1 MYFRVANRHKRI
13 GARVFGTTAFVV
25 FNLLGGESLAQTLF
39 IPKEIEGNE
48 PRVGGSAE
56 TVKKLV
62 GLGFVVIVEAG
73 AGTASRIPDRDFE
86 AAGAAIG
93 KAGDVKGADVVLKV
107 RRPGSAELKSYKKGA
122 VVIAMLDPYGNDAAV
137 KQLADAGVTA
147 FTMEFMPRITRAQV
161 MDVLSSQANL
171 AGYQAVIDAASEY
184 DRALPMMMT
193 AAGTV
198 PAAKVFIM
206 GVGVAGLQAIATAR
220 RLGAVVTATDV
231 RPAVKEQVASLG
243 AKFLAVEDEEFK
255 AAETAGG
262 YAKEMSKEYQAK
274 QAALVNDHIARQ
286 DIVITTALIPGRP
299 APRLVTREMY
309 ARMRPGSVIIDLAVE
324 RGGNVE
330 GAVAGQIT
338 EVDGV
343 RIVGHLNVA
352 GRIAATASQL
362 YARNLVAFFE
372 TLVDKDSKTVKIN
385 FDDELVKATVLTHG
399 GKVVHPNFV
408 GAAAATPAASAPA
421 APAAKPAAKKA
432 ASAKPS
438 VAKAAPAK
446 AAEAKTAA
454 PKKTATPKAA
464 AKTAAPEPTAPK
476 TEGEA

>member
-1 MYFRVANRHKRI
+1 M
-13 GARVFGTTAFVV
+13 
-25 FNLLGGESLAQTLF
+25 AQTLF
-39 IPKEIEGNE
+39 IPKEIDANE

-62 GLGFVVIVEAG
+62 GLGFIVTVETG
-73 AGTASRIPDRDFE
+73 AGTASRIPDREFE
-86 AAGAAIG
+86 AAGATIG
-93 KAGDVKGADVVLKV
+93 KTADIKGADVVLKV
-107 RRPGSAELKSYKKGA
+107 RRPTSAEIKSYKQGA

-137 KQLADAGVTA
+137 KELADAGVTA

-171 AGYQAVIDAASEY
+171 AGYQAVVDAAEEY

-198 PAAKVFIM
+198 PAAKAFIM

-262 YAKEMSKEYQAK
+262 YAKEMSKEYQVK
-274 QAALVNDHIARQ
+274 QAALVNDHIAKQ

-309 ARMRPGSVIIDLAVE
+309 SRMRPGSVIVDLAVE

-330 GAVAGQIT
+330 GAVAGKIV
-338 EVDGV
+338 EVDGIK
-343 RIVGHLNVA
+343 IVGHLNVA

-362 YARNLVAFFE
+362 YAKNLVAFFE
-372 TLVDKDSKTVKIN
+372 TLVDKDTKTVKIN

-399 GKVVHPNFV
+399 GKVVHPNF
-408 GAAAATPAASAPA
+408 ASAASTPA

-432 ASAKPS
+432 ATAKVP
-438 VAKAAPAK
+438 VAKDAPAK
-446 AAEAKTAA
+446 AEAKKAA

-464 AKTAAPEPTAPK
+464 PKK

>member
-1 MYFRVANRHKRI
+1 
-13 GARVFGTTAFVV
+13 
-25 FNLLGGESLAQTLF
+25 LAQTLF
-39 IPKEIEGNE
+39 IPKEIDANE

-62 GLGFVVIVEAG
+62 GLGFSVIVEAG
-73 AGTASRIPDRDFE
+73 AGTASRIPDREFE
-86 AAGAAIG
+86 AAGATIG
-93 KAGDVKGADVVLKV
+93 KTADIKGADVVLKV
-107 RRPGSAELKSYKKGA
+107 RRPGSAELKSYKQGA

-137 KQLADAGVTA
+137 KELADAGVTA

-171 AGYQAVIDAASEY
+171 AGYQAVVDAAEEY

-274 QAALVNDHIARQ
+274 QAALVNDHIAKQ

-330 GAVAGQIT
+330 GAVAGQIV

-343 RIVGHLNVA
+343 KIVGHLNVA

-362 YARNLVAFFE
+362 YAKNLVAFVE
-372 TLVDKDSKTVKIN
+372 TLVDKDTKTVKIN
-385 FDDELVKATVLTHG
+385 FEDELVKATVLTHG
-399 GKVVHPNFV
+399 GKVVHPNFAGV
-408 GAAAATPAASAPA
+408 ETTPAATAVATAAADKPA
-421 APAAKPAAKKA
+421 GKKPARAKAPAAKAPAAKDA
-432 ASAKPS
+432 T
-438 VAKAAPAK
+438 V
-446 AAEAKTAA
+446 AEARKAA
-454 PKKTATPKAA
+454 PKKVAAPKAA
-464 AKTAAPEPTAPK
+464 SKK

>member
-1 MYFRVANRHKRI
+1 M
-13 GARVFGTTAFVV
+13 
-25 FNLLGGESLAQTLF
+25 AQTLF
-39 IPKEIEGNE
+39 IPKEIDE
-48 PRVGGSAE
+48 PRVGGSPE
-56 TVKKLV
+56 TVKKLTA
-62 GLGFVVIVEAG
+62 LGFAVVVEAG
-73 AGTASRIPDRDFE
+73 AGVASRIPDGEFV

-93 KAGDVKGADVVLKV
+93 KAGDTARADVVLKV
-107 RRPGSAELKSYKKGA
+107 RRPSSAELKAYKKGA

-137 KQLADAGVTA
+137 KALADAGVTA

-274 QAALVNDHIARQ
+274 QAALVADHIAKQ

-299 APRLVTREMY
+299 APRLVTRAMY
-309 ARMRPGSVIIDLAVE
+309 ARMRPGSVLIDLAVE

-330 GAVAGQIT
+330 GAVAGKIT

-343 RIVGHLNVA
+343 KIVGHLNVA

-362 YARNLVAFFE
+362 YAKNLLAFVE
-372 TLVDKDSKTVKIN
+372 TLVDKDAKTIKID

-399 GKVVHPNFV
+399 GKVVHPNFAS
-408 GAAAATPAASAPA
+408 AAAASAPA
-421 APAAKPAAKKA
+421 ASAAKPAAGK
-432 ASAKPS
+432 
-438 VAKAAPAK
+438 KAAPAK
-446 AAEAKTAA
+446 AAAAKPVKAPVAKAATAKAAPGKAAA
-454 PKKTATPKAA
+454 PKAKTA
-464 AKTAAPEPTAPK
+464 AKTAAAKPVAAPSPAAPSPAAKTAAK
-476 TEGEA
+476 STEGEA